1 MSVQERIDAARA
13 GTNPRLITRMPSGW
27 AVLGDDQFFSG
38 YSVLLADPV
47 VDGLNSLDAE
57 GRAAFLRDMGILG
70 DALLEATGACRLNY
84 EILGNTDHALHVH
97 IFPRYQSEPEE
108 LRKVPV
114 WFYDRAQRSSRP
126 FDAARDSELIS
137 KIAAA
142 IRRRTQAFGS

>member
-1 MSVQERIDAARA
+1 MS
-13 GTNPRLITRMPSGW
+13 SGW
-27 AVLGDDQFFSG
+27 AVLGDDQFITG

-47 VDGLNSLDAE
+47 VEGLNSLDAE
-57 GRAAFLRDMGILG
+57 GRAVFLRDMGILG

-114 WFYDRAQRSSRP
+114 WFYDREQRSSRP
-126 FDAARDSELIS
+126 FEAARDKELKE

-142 IRRRTQAFGS
+142 ILRRTRAFGS